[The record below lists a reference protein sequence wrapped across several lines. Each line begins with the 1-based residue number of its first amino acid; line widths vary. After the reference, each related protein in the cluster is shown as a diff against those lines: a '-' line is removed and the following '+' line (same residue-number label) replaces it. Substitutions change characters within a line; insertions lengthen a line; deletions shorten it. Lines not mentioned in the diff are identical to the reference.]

1 MMNAVKI
8 TFSADM
14 EFKQM
19 LDEIRR
25 EYNLKSFSSIIKEAV
40 KEYKYR
46 LELER
51 WHNAVKLVDND
62 PELSSIL
69 YEDLETGDLEDETQ

>member
-1 MMNAVKI
+1 MNAVKI

>member
-1 MMNAVKI
+1 MNAVKI

-46 LELER
+46 RIRTLG
-51 WHNAVKLVDND
+51 
-62 PELSSIL
+62 IM
-69 YEDLETGDLEDETQ
+69 Q